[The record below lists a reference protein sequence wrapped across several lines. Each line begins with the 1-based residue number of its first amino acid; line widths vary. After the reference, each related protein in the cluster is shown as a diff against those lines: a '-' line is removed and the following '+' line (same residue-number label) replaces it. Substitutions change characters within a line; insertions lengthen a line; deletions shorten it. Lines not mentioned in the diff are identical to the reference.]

1 MSYSISG
8 TDITMTRGDTLK
20 VTIDLTQDGEPYIP
34 VDGDVIRFAVKSPKM
49 YCDKGE
55 FVDVEPRILREVP
68 IDTMTLVLD
77 PEDTKD
83 MEFGTYVYD
92 MEITFADGTVDTFI
106 TESKFRLKPE
116 VH

>member
-1 MSYSISG
+1 MSFTISG

-20 VTIDLTQDGEPYIP
+20 VSVSLTKDGETYTP
-34 VDGDVIRFAVKSPKM
+34 VEGDVIRFAVKSPKM
-49 YCDKGE
+49 FCDKGE
-55 FVDVEPRILREVP
+55 YVDDEPRILKEIP
-68 IDTMTLVLD
+68 YDTMTLVLD
-77 PEDTKD
+77 PADTKG

>member
-1 MSYSISG
+1 
-8 TDITMTRGDTLK
+8 MTRGDTLK

-34 VDGDVIRFAVKSPKM
+34 VEGDVIRFAVK
-49 YCDKGE
+49 KGE

>member
-1 MSYSISG
+1 MSYSING
-8 TDITMTRGDTLK
+8 TDISMTRGDTLK
-20 VTIDLTQDGEPYIP
+20 VTIALTKDGEEYTPIE
-34 VDGDVIRFAVKSPKM
+34 GDVIRFAVKSPKM
-49 YCDKGE
+49 FCDKGE
-55 FVDVEPRILREVP
+55 YVDAEPRILKEVP

-77 PEDTKD
+77 PEDTKN

-92 MEITFADGTVDTFI
+92 MEITFTDGTVDTFI